1 MPIIEYAGKQ
11 YHSEPQESVL
21 DLLLRN
27 GVEVNFGCQ
36 AGACQACVLKVEEGV
51 VPQRAQLGLKETEQQ
66 QGYFM
71 ACCCYPE
78 GDLVISNGTS
88 DLQFSATLVN
98 KRQLSSEIVGLTLA
112 TDQPIA
118 YQAGQFINLHHPDG
132 LIRSYS
138 LASVAAL
145 DDKLE
150 LHVRRIP
157 NGVVSNWLHDQLQ
170 LGEQLTLSGPK
181 GDCFYTPG
189 QPEQPLL
196 MIGSGSGLAPL
207 YGILRDAL
215 LQGHQGPIYLFHGS
229 REPAGLYLM
238 NELRVLSGEYE
249 QFHYTPSLSSEC
261 DDNQIQQGR
270 ALDLALQAHPS
281 LQGYR
286 VYLCGNES
294 MVQQAKKRTF
304 LAGANMSDIFAD
316 PFTIA

>member
-11 YHSEPQESVL
+11 YRSEPQESVL
-21 DLLLRN
+21 DALLRN
-27 GVEVNFGCQ
+27 GVEVNYGCQ
-36 AGACQACVLKVEEGV
+36 AGACQACVLKVEDGE
-51 VPQRAQLGLKETEQQ
+51 VPQRAQLGLKETQQQ

-78 GDLVISNGTS
+78 GDLVISNGAS
-88 DLQFSATLVN
+88 DPQFSATLVS

-112 TDQPIA
+112 TDEPIT

-145 DDKLE
+145 DDMLE

-157 NGVVSNWLHDQLQ
+157 DGAVSNWLHDQLQ
-170 LGEQLTLSGPK
+170 QGDKVTLSGPK

-189 QPEQPLL
+189 QPDQPIL

-215 LQGHQGPIYLFHGS
+215 QQGHQGPIYLFHGS
-229 REPAGLYLM
+229 REQAGLYLVD
-238 NELRVLSGEYE
+238 ELHTMSREYE
-249 QFHYTPSLSSEC
+249 QFQYTPSLSSEC
-261 DDNQIQQGR
+261 DDKSFQQGR

-281 LQGYR
+281 LKGYR
-286 VYLCGNES
+286 VYICGNEA
-294 MVQQAKKRTF
+294 MVLQAKKRAF
-304 LAGANMSDIFAD
+304 LAGANMPDIFAD
-316 PFTIA
+316 PFTSA